1 MYQTMSR
8 SIDLYG
14 QGVAAMKKLRDIA
27 DDLAEKLEL
36 PSEALGTAAKLSI
49 TGGRR
54 ALIENHKGIIE
65 YGRERIVIGT
75 EKGRIVISGHEL
87 LLSAMN
93 KSELLITGKINMAE
107 WE

>member
-1 MYQTMSR
+1 MYQTMPR

-14 QGVAAMKKLRDIA
+14 QGVAALKKLRNIA

-36 PSEALGTAAKLSI
+36 PSEALGAAAKLSI

-54 ALIENHKGIIE
+54 ALIENHRGIIE

-75 EKGRIVISGHEL
+75 EKGRIVISGQEL

-93 KSELLITGKINMAE
+93 KSELLIIGEINMAE

>member
-1 MYQTMSR
+1 MYQTMPR

-14 QGVAAMKKLRDIA
+14 QGVAALKKLRNIA

-36 PSEALGTAAKLSI
+36 PSEALGAAAKLSI

-54 ALIENHKGIIE
+54 ALIENHRGIIE

-75 EKGRIVISGHEL
+75 EKGRMVISGQEL

-93 KSELLITGKINMAE
+93 KSELLIIGKINMAE

>member
-1 MYQTMSR
+1 
-8 SIDLYG
+8 
-14 QGVAAMKKLRDIA
+14 MKKLRNIA
-27 DDLAEKLEL
+27 DDLSEKLEL
-36 PSEALGTAAKLSI
+36 PSEALGAAAKLSI

-54 ALIENHKGIIE
+54 ALIENHRGIIE

-75 EKGRIVISGHEL
+75 EKGRIVISGQEL

-93 KSELLITGKINMAE
+93 KSELLIIGKINMAE

>member
-1 MYQTMSR
+1 MYQTMPR

-14 QGVAAMKKLRDIA
+14 QGVAALKKLRNIA

-36 PSEALGTAAKLSI
+36 PSEALGAAAKLSI

-54 ALIENHKGIIE
+54 ALIENHRGIIE

-75 EKGRIVISGHEL
+75 EKGRIVISGQEL

-93 KSELLITGKINMAE
+93 KSELLIIGKINMAE